1 MFAFAAML
9 SLGLPWRDWSLALR
23 SPPLSWSR
31 RDTCD
36 LTQCQP
42 RPRPHQREAWMSHTQ
57 RSTPAQNPHIHT
69 SLGVSTAT
77 STVRGKSQFP
87 VLIIMRQFIY
97 YPVPSYLNLDGW
109 MHCIRVVWLCEPCH
123 LMALFKTHTRMAT
136 AVCFCLSISAL
147 YFIRKFFYFFW
158 SMRLN
163 LWSIEVKLFHDGWNI
178 QPLTSN
184 KKWCAINYGQ
194 QTRSDTSQGFE
205 KTYNP
210 VHRHKTWSGGRA
222 ILHRV
227 LYSDCLLP
235 SSPGNTLARSNE
247 F

>member
-9 SLGLPWRDWSLALR
+9 SLGLPWRDWSLALH
-23 SPPLSWSR
+23 SPPLSLSRSR

-109 MHCIRVVWLCEPCH
+109 MHCIRVCSLIVWTVSFNGPFLDTYQNGYRS
-123 LMALFKTHTRMAT
+123 LFLPFNFGIVFHSEILQLLLEYSFKFVKHWGKVIPRRVKYPAT
-136 AVCFCLSISAL
+136 NFQQEMMCDKLRPTDKVRYKS
-147 YFIRKFFYFFW
+147 RFW
-158 SMRLN
+158 EN
-163 LWSIEVKLFHDGWNI
+163 L
-178 QPLTSN
+178 
-184 KKWCAINYGQ
+184 
-194 QTRSDTSQGFE
+194 
-205 KTYNP
+205 
-210 VHRHKTWSGGRA
+210 
-222 ILHRV
+222 
-227 LYSDCLLP
+227 
-235 SSPGNTLARSNE
+235 
-247 F
+247 